1 MRIDRQFLWISGG
14 GGGVCVG
21 LGGGIF
27 WVDGAECTFFIGEW
41 GWLWVDG
48 AYFG

>member
-1 MRIDRQFLWISGG
+1 M
-14 GGGVCVG
+14 G

-27 WVDGAECTFFIGEW
+27 GVDGAECTFFIGEW

-48 AYFG
+48 TYFGKVDVSKHFSWMVRE